1 MSGFDLGTPWA
12 LLLLPLPVL
21 VALWRRGGSST
32 SMGLRISS
40 ALRTRLGGDVT
51 TRRPPSR
58 AVMLRWLAW
67 VLLIVALADPRR
79 VAATPALPAT
89 GRDIEFALDLSGSMI
104 ANDMLSG
111 GKPITRIA
119 LLKQVGAELIRRRAG
134 DRVGLVIFAERAL
147 AAAPLSFDADGVARV
162 LNHTE
167 IGLVGRSTA
176 IGDGLGLA
184 VKRLSESK
192 APTRVIILLSDG
204 SNNAGSMDPEGVV
217 QLAKTLGI
225 RIYTI
230 GFGPNETTTPDDDPD
245 SVDFVALQRFAKEGG
260 GEAFRVRNGED
271 FNDAARQIEKLITGE
286 TLAPPAVLHHE
297 FWPYPAAFAMASAF
311 AMVATRRRRL

>member
-1 MSGFDLGTPWA
+1 MGGFDLGTPWA
-12 LLLLPLPVL
+12 LLLLPLPFL
-21 VALWRRGGSST
+21 VALWRRGGASN

-58 AVMLRWLAW
+58 AIMMRWLSW

-104 ANDMLSG
+104 ANDMMSG

-245 SVDFVALQRFAKEGG
+245 AVDFVALQKFAKEGG

-297 FWPYPAAFAMASAF
+297 FWPYPAALAMANAF

>member
-1 MSGFDLGTPWA
+1 MGGFDLGTPWA
-12 LLLLPLPVL
+12 LLLLPLPAL
-21 VALWRRGGSST
+21 VALWRRGGATT
-32 SMGLRISS
+32 SMGLRMSS
-40 ALRTRLGGDVT
+40 DVRARLGADVT
-51 TRRPPSR
+51 TRRPPTR
-58 AVMLRWLAW
+58 AALLRWCAW
-67 VLLIVALADPRR
+67 VLIVVALADPRR

-104 ANDMLSG
+104 ANDMLAG
-111 GKPITRIA
+111 GKPITRIE
-119 LLKQVGAELIRRRAG
+119 LLKKVGGELIRRRSG

-192 APTRVIILLSDG
+192 APTRVVILLSDG

-217 QLAKTLGI
+217 QLARSLGI

-230 GFGPNETTTPDDDPD
+230 GFGPTETTTPDDDPD
-245 SVDFVALQRFAKEGG
+245 SVDFVALQRYAKDGG

-271 FNDAARQIEKLITGE
+271 FNDAARKIEKLIAGE